1 MDRGAGR
8 VVLADLEETKKDVT
22 RLWVVMFSLFCTWEN
37 LAGQEGCDQVVGRD
51 VLSIMQFG
59 VLEF

>member
-1 MDRGAGR
+1 M
-8 VVLADLEETKKDVT
+8 VLADLEETKKDVT
-22 RLWVVMFSLFCTWEN
+22 RLWVVVMFSLFCTWEN

>member
-1 MDRGAGR
+1 MQHNQDETDRGAGR

-22 RLWVVMFSLFCTWEN
+22 RFCVLTI
-37 LAGQEGCDQVVGRD
+37 LVLGKLDQVVGGRD

-59 VLEF
+59 ELEF